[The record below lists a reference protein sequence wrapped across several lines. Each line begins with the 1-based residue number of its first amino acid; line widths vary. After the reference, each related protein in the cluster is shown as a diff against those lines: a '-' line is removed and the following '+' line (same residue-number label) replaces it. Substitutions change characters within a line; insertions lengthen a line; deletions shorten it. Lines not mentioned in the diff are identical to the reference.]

1 MERDRHSRFPHRYDH
16 DPEQIKITEYNG
28 TMGLRLDRFGS
39 EIVIGNTIM
48 HKPEV
53 KELVAWIKTTEG

>member
-1 MERDRHSRFPHRYDH
+1 MERDRHSRFPIGTIMILK
-16 DPEQIKITEYNG
+16 QIKITEYNG
-28 TMGLRLDRFGS
+28 TMELRLDRFES

-48 HKPEV
+48 HKPEL